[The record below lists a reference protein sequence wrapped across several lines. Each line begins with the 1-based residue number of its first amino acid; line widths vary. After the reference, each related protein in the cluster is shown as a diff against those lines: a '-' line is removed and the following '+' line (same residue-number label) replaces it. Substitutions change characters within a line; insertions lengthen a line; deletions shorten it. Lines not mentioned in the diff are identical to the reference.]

1 MKKIVRLTES
11 ELKNIVETSVRRAIK
26 EGAVDESWKG
36 TLAGGALGAAALT
49 AGVGAGA
56 FDDQMDDI
64 DRNSRA
70 FPEDRVEYGDRLK
83 PQSELPS
90 DTISWEKANQFE
102 GKISKAIAES
112 VNKLLSELDWRT
124 YYSARD
130 KAAQQMDDPSIPKD
144 VRNKRYAQHK
154 KFFQAGEDQMEKQHN
169 LNGTEVHN
177 SMRGDYGKTFP
188 SYTDAHIARRDRMD
202 NLRGEYNNYANGKA
216 QYKSGQGW
224 Q

>member
-11 ELKNIVETSVRRAIK
+11 ELKNIVEASVRRAIK

-70 FPEDRVEYGDRLK
+70 FPEDRVEYGERLK
-83 PQSELPS
+83 PQSELPA

-102 GKISKAIAES
+102 GRINRAIAES
-112 VNKLLSELDWRT
+112 IRKYL
-124 YYSARD
+124 
-130 KAAQQMDDPSIPKD
+130 K
-144 VRNKRYAQHK
+144 
-154 KFFQAGEDQMEKQHN
+154 
-169 LNGTEVHN
+169 
-177 SMRGDYGKTFP
+177 
-188 SYTDAHIARRDRMD
+188 
-202 NLRGEYNNYANGKA
+202 NNI
-216 QYKSGQGW
+216 
-224 Q
+224 

>member
-1 MKKIVRLTES
+1 MKRIVRLTES
-11 ELKNIVETSVRRAIK
+11 ELKNIVEASVRRAIK

-112 VNKLLSELDWRT
+112 ISNLMNEAAWTDSQGVQHTDQHGNDRAAWEKLRKERW
-124 YYSARD
+124 
-130 KAAQQMDDPSIPKD
+130 
-144 VRNKRYAQHK
+144 NRYATK
-154 KFFQAGEDQMEKQHN
+154 TVDGMTNKEKNAHLKN
-169 LNGTEVHN
+169 AEASCRNGSFEEALPDK
-177 SMRGDYGKTFP
+177 RGDRRPGMAKARMEN
-188 SYTDAHIARRDRMD
+188 SKDIQAHRKKW
-202 NLRGEYNNYANGKA
+202 YN
-216 QYKSGQGW
+216 
-224 Q
+224 

>member
-1 MKKIVRLTES
+1 MKRIVRLTES

-26 EGAVDESWKG
+26 EGEVDESWKG

-83 PQSELPS
+83 PQSELPP

-102 GKISKAIAES
+102 GRINRSIAES
-112 VNKLLSELDWRT
+112 INKILSEEINELD
-124 YYSARD
+124 
-130 KAAQQMDDPSIPKD
+130 P
-144 VRNKRYAQHK
+144 
-154 KFFQAGEDQMEKQHN
+154 
-169 LNGTEVHN
+169 
-177 SMRGDYGKTFP
+177 
-188 SYTDAHIARRDRMD
+188 
-202 NLRGEYNNYANGKA
+202 
-216 QYKSGQGW
+216 
-224 Q
+224 